1 MCPLLQS
8 SALQKV
14 ASIAYIAQDGIDI
27 SLGSSSRRFCLG
39 PLTNVH
45 RTDATEKTRRYIG
58 KGIELE
64 IRGEGDVWI
73 R

>member
-1 MCPLLQS
+1 MKLFLI
-8 SALQKV
+8 K
-14 ASIAYIAQDGIDI
+14 
-27 SLGSSSRRFCLG
+27 GSDRRFCLG

-45 RTDATEKTRRYIG
+45 RTDASEKTRRYIG
-58 KGIELE
+58 RGIELE